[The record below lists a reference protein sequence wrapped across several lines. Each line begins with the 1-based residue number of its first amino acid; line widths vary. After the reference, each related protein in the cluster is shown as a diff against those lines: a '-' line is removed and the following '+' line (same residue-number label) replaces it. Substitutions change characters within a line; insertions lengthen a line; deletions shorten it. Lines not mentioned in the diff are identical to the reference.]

1 MKRLSFSCI
10 VILLTLVLTGCWDRT
25 EINDIAIV
33 MAASFDLLEDGKML
47 CTYQIANPST
57 QTGSSEAKGPGQ
69 KFVIV
74 SAVGE
79 DVQEL
84 LAKAQKQLSR
94 KIFRAHRRIIII
106 GERMAEHGIGE
117 ILDSISR
124 DPSSR
129 IRTFIL
135 IVKGGEGQ
143 DIIKMGYPFE
153 STPAE
158 GMREMMVNVGEV
170 PKILIRDLI
179 TASSSEGI
187 EPIVGTIK
195 SLSNKSE
202 NEPGFQISGAA
213 ILKDLK
219 LSGYLN
225 NEETSGLQ
233 WIKGDISNWDIKI
246 KVPGTTGNVS
256 ITLTNMRRRI
266 KPIMYGDVIKI
277 NLELEGKGVIKE
289 NDPNLDLFQP
299 KNINTVQ
306 AALQNQVN
314 EQIRQIISKA
324 QKKYKADIFGFGDVI
339 HRKYPRQWKSLEKDW
354 DNKFSMVEAA
364 VTSDLTITDPGI
376 IGAPLYLKK
385 SEINK

>member
-1 MKRLSFSCI
+1 M
-10 VILLTLVLTGCWDRT
+10 TGCWDRT